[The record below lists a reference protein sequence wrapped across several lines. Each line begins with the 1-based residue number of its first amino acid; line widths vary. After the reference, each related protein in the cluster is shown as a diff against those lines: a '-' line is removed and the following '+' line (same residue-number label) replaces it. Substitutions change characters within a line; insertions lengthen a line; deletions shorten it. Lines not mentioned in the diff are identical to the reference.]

1 MAGFVGGERF
11 TILVGME
18 APRWVGEAVQQGLL
32 ALEDLTDAERC
43 NNFATREAAAQA
55 GGRVMLADDRRS
67 WRLSPDGRWQ
77 RVEVLESREGTVE
90 TFAVLK
96 EDAAT
101 AAARADV
108 PRRPHAQA
116 GSMDPRA

>member
-1 MAGFVGGERF
+1 MYSAKVEQVG
-11 TILVGME
+11 VVVA
-18 APRWVGEAVQQGLL
+18 APDQRVVLRQRQF
-32 ALEDLTDAERC
+32 ALDRRVEVVTPVEDHE
-43 NNFATREAAAQA
+43 AQA
-55 GGRVMLADDRRS
+55 RLARIIEVMLADDRRS

-96 EDAAT
+96 DDAAT
-101 AAARADV
+101 ASALADV